1 MDYTQLKRAL
11 NRLNEMLHKYE
22 SSDGYE
28 PLIVDALREATVHR
42 FFSSLEVAWKTC
54 KRHLSEQGFIEAST
68 GSPKSI
74 MRLAF
79 SNGLISDTT
88 PWIRYI
94 DARQNT
100 AHDYSEEKLD
110 AVIEVVGDFFR
121 DAIALYEKISGEKWS
136 DEVSIKEQFAEIEG

>member
-11 NRLNEMLHKYE
+11 SRLDEMLRKYE
-22 SSDGYE
+22 DSEGYE
-28 PLIVDALREATVHR
+28 ELIVDALREALAQR
-42 FFSSLEVAWKTC
+42 FEYSLEAAWKTC
-54 KRHLSEQGFIEAST
+54 KRHLGEQGFIEAST
-68 GSPKSI
+68 GSLKSI

-79 SNGLISDTT
+79 SNGLVADAT

-110 AVIEVVGDFFR
+110 AVIEVVGAFFS
-121 DAIALYEKISGEKWS
+121 DAVALYEKMSGEKW
-136 DEVSIKEQFAEIEG
+136 AE

>member
-1 MDYTQLKRAL
+1 MYYTQLKRVL
-11 NRLNEMLHKYE
+11 SRLNEMLRKYE
-22 SSDGYE
+22 SSAGYE
-28 PLIVDALREATVHR
+28 PIIVDALCEATIHR
-42 FFSSLEVAWKTC
+42 FFCSLEVAWKTC
-54 KRHLSEQGFIEAST
+54 KRHLSEQGFLEAST

-79 SNGLISDTT
+79 SNGLIADAT

-110 AVIEVVGDFFR
+110 AVIEVVASFFT
-121 DAIALYEKISGEKWS
+121 DAVALYEKMSGEKWS
-136 DEVSIKEQFAEIEG
+136 DTSYRSE

>member
-1 MDYTQLKRAL
+1 MDYTQFKRAL
-11 NRLNEMLHKYE
+11 SRLNEMLRKYE
-22 SSDGYE
+22 SSEGYE
-28 PLIVDALREATVHR
+28 DLIVDALREALAQR
-42 FFSSLEVAWKTC
+42 FEYSLEVAWKTC

-79 SNGLISDTT
+79 SNGLIADAT

-110 AVIEVVGDFFR
+110 AVLEVVGDFFK
-121 DAIALYEKISGEKWS
+121 DAVSLYEKMSGEIWS
-136 DEVSIKEQFAEIEG
+136 DEAVA

>member
-28 PLIVDALREATVHR
+28 PFIVDALREATVHR
-42 FFSSLEVAWKTC
+42 FFCSLEVAWKTC

-79 SNGLISDTT
+79 SNGLIADAT

-110 AVIEVVGDFFR
+110 AVIEVVASFFT
-121 DAIALYEKISGEKWS
+121 DAVALYEKMSGEKWS
-136 DEVSIKEQFAEIEG
+136 DEALA

>member
-11 NRLNEMLHKYE
+11 SRLHEMLRKYE
-22 SSDGYE
+22 SSNAYE
-28 PLIVDALREATVHR
+28 PLIVDALREALAQR
-42 FFSSLEVAWKTC
+42 FEYSLEVAWKTC

-79 SNGLISDTT
+79 SNGLIADAT

-110 AVIEVVGDFFR
+110 AVIEIIDDFFK
-121 DAIALYEKISGEKWS
+121 DAVALYEKMSGETWS
-136 DEVSIKEQFAEIEG
+136 DEASA

>member
-1 MDYTQLKRAL
+1 MYYTQLKRVL
-11 NRLNEMLHKYE
+11 SRLNEMLRKYKY
-22 SSDGYE
+22 SDGYE
-28 PLIVDALREATVHR
+28 PLIVDALREATVRR
-42 FFSSLEVAWKTC
+42 FFCSLEVAWKTC
-54 KRHLSEQGFIEAST
+54 KRHLSEQGFLEAST

-79 SNGLISDTT
+79 SNGLIADAT

-110 AVIEVVGDFFR
+110 AVIEVVASFFT
-121 DAIALYEKISGEKWS
+121 DAVALYEKMSGEKWS
-136 DEVSIKEQFAEIEG
+136 DTSYRRE

>member
-1 MDYTQLKRAL
+1 MDYTQLKRVL
-11 NRLNEMLHKYE
+11 SRLNEMLRKYE
-22 SSDGYE
+22 YSDGYE

-42 FFSSLEVAWKTC
+42 FFCSLEVAWKTC

-74 MRLAF
+74 MRLTF
-79 SNGLISDTT
+79 SNGLIADAT

-100 AHDYSEEKLD
+100 AHDYSEERLD

>member
-1 MDYTQLKRAL
+1 MYYTQLKRVL
-11 NRLNEMLHKYE
+11 SRLNEMLRKYE
-22 SSDGYE
+22 SSAGYE

-42 FFSSLEVAWKTC
+42 FFCSLEVAWKTC

-79 SNGLISDTT
+79 SNGLIADAT

-100 AHDYSEEKLD
+100 AHDYSEEQLD
-110 AVIEVVGDFFR
+110 AVIEVVASFFT
-121 DAIALYEKISGEKWS
+121 DAVALYEKMSGEKWS
-136 DEVSIKEQFAEIEG
+136 DTSYRSE

>member
-1 MDYTQLKRAL
+1 MFKMDYTQLKRAL
-11 NRLNEMLHKYE
+11 SRLDEMLRKYE

-28 PLIVDALREATVHR
+28 ALIVDALREAVAQR
-42 FFSSLEVAWKTC
+42 FEYSLEVTWKTC
-54 KRHLSEQGFIEAST
+54 KRHLSNQGFLEAYT

-79 SNGLISDTT
+79 SNGLIADAT

-100 AHDYSEEKLD
+100 AHNYSEKKLD
-110 AVIEVVGDFFR
+110 AVLGLIGDFFR
-121 DAIALYEKISGEKWS
+121 DAVALYEKMSGDKWP
-136 DEVSIKEQFAEIEG
+136 E

>member
-11 NRLNEMLHKYE
+11 SRLNEMLRKYE
-22 SSDGYE
+22 SSNAYE
-28 PLIVDALREATVHR
+28 PLIVDALREALAQR
-42 FFSSLEVAWKTC
+42 FEYSLEVAWKTC

-79 SNGLISDTT
+79 SNGLIADAT

-110 AVIEVVGDFFR
+110 AVIEIIDDFFK
-121 DAIALYEKISGEKWS
+121 DAGALYEKMSGETWS
-136 DEVSIKEQFAEIEG
+136 DEASA

>member
-1 MDYTQLKRAL
+1 MYYTQLKRVL
-11 NRLNEMLHKYE
+11 SRLNEMLRKYE
-22 SSDGYE
+22 YSDGYE
-28 PLIVDALREATVHR
+28 PLIVDALREALAQR
-42 FFSSLEVAWKTC
+42 FEYSLEVAWKTC
-54 KRHLSEQGFIEAST
+54 KRHLSEQGFLEAST

-79 SNGLISDTT
+79 SNGLIADAT

-110 AVIEVVGDFFR
+110 AVIEVVASFFT
-121 DAIALYEKISGEKWS
+121 DAVALYEKMSGEKWS
-136 DEVSIKEQFAEIEG
+136 DEASA

>member
-11 NRLNEMLHKYE
+11 SRLDEMLRKYE
-22 SSDGYE
+22 DSEGYE
-28 PLIVDALREATVHR
+28 ELIVDALREALAQR
-42 FFSSLEVAWKTC
+42 FEYSLEVAWKTC

-79 SNGLISDTT
+79 SNGLVADAT

-110 AVIEVVGDFFR
+110 AVIEVVGAFFS
-121 DAIALYEKISGEKWS
+121 DAVALYEKMSGEKW
-136 DEVSIKEQFAEIEG
+136 AE

>member
-11 NRLNEMLHKYE
+11 SRLDEMLRKYE
-22 SSDGYE
+22 DSEGYE
-28 PLIVDALREATVHR
+28 ELIVDALREALAQR
-42 FFSSLEVAWKTC
+42 FEYCLEVAWKTC
-54 KRHLSEQGFIEAST
+54 QRHLSEQGFIEAST

-79 SNGLISDTT
+79 SNGLVADAT

-110 AVIEVVGDFFR
+110 AVIEVVGAFFS
-121 DAIALYEKISGEKWS
+121 DAVALYEKMSGEKW
-136 DEVSIKEQFAEIEG
+136 AE

>member
-1 MDYTQLKRAL
+1 MYYTQLKRVL
-11 NRLNEMLHKYE
+11 SRLNEMLLKYE
-22 SSDGYE
+22 SSEGYE
-28 PLIVDALREATVHR
+28 DLIVDALREALAQR
-42 FFSSLEVAWKTC
+42 FEYSLEVAWKTC

-79 SNGLISDTT
+79 SNGLIADAT

-100 AHDYSEEKLD
+100 AHDYSEEQLD
-110 AVIEVVGDFFR
+110 AVIEVVASFFT
-121 DAIALYEKISGEKWS
+121 DAVALYEKMSGEKWS
-136 DEVSIKEQFAEIEG
+136 DEALA

>member
-11 NRLNEMLHKYE
+11 IRLDEMLRKYE
-22 SSDGYE
+22 DSAGYE
-28 PLIVDALREATVHR
+28 ELIVDALREALAQR
-42 FFSSLEVAWKTC
+42 FEYSLEVAWKTC

-79 SNGLISDTT
+79 SNGLIANAT

-110 AVIEVVGDFFR
+110 AVIEVVGAFFK
-121 DAIALYEKISGEKWS
+121 DAVALYEKMSGEKW
-136 DEVSIKEQFAEIEG
+136 AE